1 MWLLLL
7 RRRRC
12 KACPRLVIWPLY
24 LTATCWQTVAA
35 MPTRLY
41 MAASLT
47 IAMHAASSMSPSD
60 PTNNALAYAFE
71 ITAPLFFSQCHNH
84 GTPFLQ
90 LVSQMASSRL
100 LSNMAVS
107 ALAAAIMPSWGH
119 RSSSTCSKYRS
130 CHRPRSLED
139 AWHIS
144 FPGALQRLWRWAWLC
159 GAATWARLER
169 PPLLLTASRSS
180 RCIITPYSSCH
191 RLHGCC
197 HAL

>member
-24 LTATCWQTVAA
+24 LTATRWQTVAA
-35 MPTRLY
+35 MPTRLC

-71 ITAPLFFSQCHNH
+71 ITASLFFSQCHNH

-107 ALAAAIMPSWGH
+107 ALAATIMPSWAQIKQHMQQVSLLSQAEEFGRRLAHQFPWSPSASVALGLALRRCYLGQVGAPSLAAH
-119 RSSSTCSKYRS
+119 RK
-130 CHRPRSLED
+130 
-139 AWHIS
+139 
-144 FPGALQRLWRWAWLC
+144 Q
-159 GAATWARLER
+159 
-169 PPLLLTASRSS
+169 
-180 RCIITPYSSCH
+180 IIKVHHHT
-191 RLHGCC
+191 L
-197 HAL
+197 